1 LTKTPVKIRAIY
13 ADTDAMGIVYH
24 TNYIRWFEVGRT
36 ELFRDMGI
44 LYTEVEAAGFNLPLT
59 RVYCHYFL
67 PTHFDDVV
75 YVETEIAYLKRAS
88 MKFVYTIL
96 DEQQEKVL
104 TEGYS
109 VHACTDRAGKI
120 IRIPAVIAEK
130 AHSFYPKLIGEKGTP
145 WQPKLTYMN

>member
-1 LTKTPVKIRAIY
+1 LNRTPVKIRAIY

-59 RVYCHYFL
+59 QVYCHYLL
-67 PTHFDDVV
+67 PTHYDDLIF
-75 YVETEIAYLKRAS
+75 VETEIAYLRRAS
-88 MKFVYTIL
+88 MKFAYLIW
-96 DEQQEKVL
+96 DEKREKLL

-109 VHACTDRAGKI
+109 IHACTDRAGKI

-130 AHSFYPKLIGEKGTP
+130 TRSFYPKLKGE
-145 WQPKLTYMN
+145 